1 MFVSLAQLLGFPV
14 AKAVH
19 SPANEIPKKR
29 ALTAR
34 QGQIQ
39 PSCHVAR
46 GPFCHVGKD
55 RRRTGTTCEEASHES
70 TNGNIPS
77 G

>member
-1 MFVSLAQLLGFPV
+1 MFVSLLQLLGFPA

-29 ALTAR
+29 ALAAR

-39 PSCHVAR
+39 SSCHA
-46 GPFCHVGKD
+46 PMSAYCHVGKD

-70 TNGNIPS
+70 ANGSIPS